1 MGFFKG
7 KGGSQYQRITA
18 KRTHDLQPDRSPGR
32 TESTRYRDCRLAGE
46 IKWRNSRHKLTI
58 TTLTVWGLV
67 MPNWERCAGQSRRD
81 EKIILLMEGCHA
93 CAQLNSTGFAIEKI
107 HCTYRITP
115 IGTA

>member
-7 KGGSQYQRITA
+7 KGGSQDQRITT

-32 TESTRYRDCRLAGE
+32 TESARYRDCRLAGE
-46 IKWRNSRHKLTI
+46 IKWRNSRHKLTL

-93 CAQLNSTGFAIEKI
+93 CAQLNSSGFAI
-107 HCTYRITP
+107 
-115 IGTA
+115 